1 MFPIAACVPRC
12 DAESVIAPST
22 PRVLLVDDAVDER
35 EMYAEWF
42 RYHGFCTLQ
51 ASSASDGFRLATELA
66 ADVIITDVR
75 LPGGDDGLRLTTR
88 LKTTDSTARIPVVV
102 LSGYAGRREIEAA
115 RQAGCDR
122 FVPKPCGPDRLAAIA
137 TSL

>member
-1 MFPIAACVPRC
+1 MFPIATPPRQC
-12 DAESVIAPST
+12 EAEVVIAPSV
-22 PRVLLVDDAVDER
+22 PRVLLIDDAVDER

-88 LKTTDSTARIPVVV
+88 LKTTDSTAHIPIGV
-102 LSGYAGRREIEAA
+102 LSGYPDRAEIEAA
-115 RQAGCDR
+115 TRA
-122 FVPKPCGPDRLAAIA
+122 
-137 TSL
+137 